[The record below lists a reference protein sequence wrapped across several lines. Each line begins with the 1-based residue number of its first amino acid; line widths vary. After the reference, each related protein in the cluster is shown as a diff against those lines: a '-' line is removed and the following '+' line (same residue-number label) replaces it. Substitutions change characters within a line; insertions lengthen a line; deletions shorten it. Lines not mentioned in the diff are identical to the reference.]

1 MKIVKRIFSVLLSV
15 MILFFGVSNSYFTP
29 VKMDNV
35 EAAGTVVLGYETMQA
50 ICYYF
55 GSLVL
60 GYSSVAEVPDL
71 TEEQIEKVGHAYIKS
86 LFTVNGV
93 PDHVSDKL
101 AMANQALFTLISNK
115 QAYVFGSE
123 ALKEVAETEFQVIMG
138 GNNGD
143 EEPSPSPDNKK
154 KLNIGKAI
162 GCIGALSVFGVTVF
176 EESLKFYI
184 DKFNNNDEVFL
195 DEYINSLGYF
205 TDYTISNGLYKY
217 SNPVYFKTEWTF
229 SAGNKLIYEG
239 NVGDFTSK
247 YPYVFYAHTQY
258 KGSSFGV
265 QIKTLPYN
273 GIDPLS
279 SDNTYT
285 YISNGWNRQRQYE
298 KNGKLLY
305 DSGICERKGP
315 GDGIFSGAPS
325 TYEFIFNS
333 NVPFFANENDAI
345 EAIKNGNFTNALN
358 YGKSF
363 KNADWLQDNW
373 DGELFDPLTGL
384 SYLNDLANMAKH
396 QGLNAIGN
404 DPSLDDMKQHLRDI
418 IANLKPGYDPVTD
431 PSVDPALD
439 PICYPDTIP
448 TPVIDPT
455 ADVVLQPKEDPTP
468 TPSPDPKPSTN
479 PQPTADPLPIPDS
492 PPEAIEDIADYVPTL
507 ADSLTDM
514 GDGLKKK
521 FPFSIPWDI
530 HYILSGL
537 ATTPKAP
544 RFELPLKVE
553 RYGIDETIVVDMAR
567 FQVLSDLSRSIFS
580 LLFAMVLINLTI
592 KVIGSLKEE

>member
-1 MKIVKRIFSVLLSV
+1 MKVIKRIVCVFLSV
-15 MILFFGVSNSYFTP
+15 MILFFGVNNSYFSP
-29 VKMDNV
+29 VKMDQV

-143 EEPSPSPDNKK
+143 EEPSPSPDEKK

-162 GCIGALSVFGVTVF
+162 GCIGALSVFGATVF
-176 EESLKFYI
+176 EESLKFYS
-184 DKFNNNDEVFL
+184 DKFSKGEECFL
-195 DEYINSLGYF
+195 DDAYIASLKDERFTRYEDLWVEDANAYNFKAILSTSYTVTSGFHTGMKTNSFSIYQAMESTRLHIVKEVYDRGDGVQVANYYF
-205 TDYTISNGLYKY
+205 RNDKSNNTDVNYNYKY
-217 SNPVYFKTEWTF
+217 YQDGVLTSNSNQSW
-229 SAGNKLIYEG
+229 
-239 NVGDFTSK
+239 
-247 YPYVFYAHTQY
+247 
-258 KGSSFGV
+258 SS
-265 QIKTLPYN
+265 
-273 GIDPLS
+273 
-279 SDNTYT
+279 
-285 YISNGWNRQRQYE
+285 WNI
-298 KNGKLLY
+298 
-305 DSGICERKGP
+305 SGIKDVSFTLYTNIP
-315 GDGIFSGAPS
+315 IFDSDEAWKK
-325 TYEFIFNS
+325 
-333 NVPFFANENDAI
+333 ALLDND
-345 EAIKNGNFTNALN
+345 FSNALN
-358 YGKSF
+358 YLKEYRI
-363 KNADWLQDNW
+363 ADWLQDNW
-373 DGELFDPLTGL
+373 NGELFDPLTGL

-455 ADVVLQPKEDPTP
+455 ADVVLQPAKDP
-468 TPSPDPKPSTN
+468 TPSPDPDPGPSTS
-479 PQPTADPLPIPDS
+479 PKPTTQPTPSPGEGIDNTKPIVDLSKFFPFCIPFDLIHLVQALDADPVAPKWTLKLE
-492 PPEAIEDIADYVPTL
+492 PPQFPVEWEVTL
-507 ADSLTDM
+507 
-514 GDGLKKK
+514 
-521 FPFSIPWDI
+521 
-530 HYILSGL
+530 
-537 ATTPKAP
+537 
-544 RFELPLKVE
+544 
-553 RYGIDETIVVDMAR
+553 
-567 FQVLSDLSRSIFS
+567 DLSQFESLAKIFRTGET
-580 LLFAMVLINLTI
+580 LLFVVGLILITRGII
-592 KVIGSLKEE
+592 KG

>member
-1 MKIVKRIFSVLLSV
+1 MKVIKRIVCVFLSV
-15 MILFFGVSNSYFTP
+15 MILFFGVSNSYFSP
-29 VKMDNV
+29 VKMDQV

-93 PDHVSDKL
+93 PEHVADKL

-143 EEPSPSPDNKK
+143 EEPSPSPDDKK

-162 GCIGALSVFGVTVF
+162 GCIGALSVFGATVF

-184 DKFNNNDEVFL
+184 DKFNNNDEVFI

-205 TDYTISNGLYKY
+205 TDYTISNGLYQY
-217 SNPVYFKTEWTF
+217 SNPAYFKTEWTF
-229 SAGNKLIYEG
+229 SAGNKLVFEVNIG
-239 NVGDFTSK
+239 NFTSK
-247 YPYVFYAHTQY
+247 YPYVYYANIFEDAY
-258 KGSSFGV
+258 SFNVRING
-265 QIKTLPYN
+265 LPYN
-273 GIDPLS
+273 GLDPLVN
-279 SDNTYT
+279 DNSWNYV
-285 YISNGWNRQRQYE
+285 SGGWS
-298 KNGKLLY
+298 L
-305 DSGICERKGP
+305 RKEYSK
-315 GDGIFSGAPS
+315 DGILLSNDGIQELKAGNYGISSGKPV

-333 NVPFFANENDAI
+333 NVPFFANQNDAI
-345 EAIKNGNFTNALN
+345 EAIKKGDFTNALN

-418 IANLKPGYDPVTD
+418 IANLRPGYDPVTD

-455 ADVVLQPKEDPTP
+455 ADVVLQPAKDP
-468 TPSPDPKPSTN
+468 TPSPNPDPSPSTSPKPTT
-479 PQPTADPLPIPDS
+479 QPTPSPGEIDSSQPVVDLSKFFPFCIPFDLIHLVQALDADPVAPKWTLKLE
-492 PPEAIEDIADYVPTL
+492 PPQFPVEWEVTL
-507 ADSLTDM
+507 
-514 GDGLKKK
+514 
-521 FPFSIPWDI
+521 
-530 HYILSGL
+530 
-537 ATTPKAP
+537 
-544 RFELPLKVE
+544 
-553 RYGIDETIVVDMAR
+553 
-567 FQVLSDLSRSIFS
+567 DLSQFESLAKIFRTGET
-580 LLFAMVLINLTI
+580 LLFVVGLILITRGII
-592 KVIGSLKEE
+592 KG

>member
-1 MKIVKRIFSVLLSV
+1 MKVIKRIVCVFLSV
-15 MILFFGVSNSYFTP
+15 MILFFGVSNSYFSP
-29 VKMDNV
+29 VKMDQV

-93 PDHVSDKL
+93 PDHVADKL

-143 EEPSPSPDNKK
+143 EEPSPSPDDKK

-162 GCIGALSVFGVTVF
+162 GCIGALSVFGATVF

-184 DKFNNNDEVFL
+184 DKFNNNDEVFI

-205 TDYTISNGLYKY
+205 TDYTISNGLYQY
-217 SNPVYFKTEWTF
+217 SNPAYFKTEWTF
-229 SAGNKLIYEG
+229 SAGNKLVFEVNIG
-239 NVGDFTSK
+239 NFTSK
-247 YPYVFYAHTQY
+247 YPYVYYANIFEDAY
-258 KGSSFGV
+258 SFNVRING
-265 QIKTLPYN
+265 LPYN
-273 GIDPLS
+273 GLDPLVN
-279 SDNTYT
+279 DNSWNYV
-285 YISNGWNRQRQYE
+285 SGGWS
-298 KNGKLLY
+298 L
-305 DSGICERKGP
+305 RKEYSK
-315 GDGIFSGAPS
+315 DGILLSNDGIQELKAGNYGISSGKPV

-333 NVPFFANENDAI
+333 NVPFFANQNDAI
-345 EAIKNGNFTNALN
+345 EAIKKGDFTNALN

-418 IANLKPGYDPVTD
+418 IANLRPGYDPETD

-455 ADVVLQPKEDPTP
+455 ADVVLQPAKDP
-468 TPSPDPKPSTN
+468 TPSPNPDPSPSTSPKPTT
-479 PQPTADPLPIPDS
+479 QPTPSPGEIDSSQPVVDLSKFFPFCIPFDLIHLVQALDADPVAPKWTLKLE
-492 PPEAIEDIADYVPTL
+492 PPQFPVEWEVTL
-507 ADSLTDM
+507 
-514 GDGLKKK
+514 
-521 FPFSIPWDI
+521 
-530 HYILSGL
+530 
-537 ATTPKAP
+537 
-544 RFELPLKVE
+544 
-553 RYGIDETIVVDMAR
+553 
-567 FQVLSDLSRSIFS
+567 DLSQFESLAKIFRTGET
-580 LLFAMVLINLTI
+580 LLFVVGLILITRGII
-592 KVIGSLKEE
+592 KG

>member
-1 MKIVKRIFSVLLSV
+1 MKVIKRIVCVFLSV
-15 MILFFGVSNSYFTP
+15 MILFFGVSNSYFSP
-29 VKMDNV
+29 VKMDQV

-93 PDHVSDKL
+93 PDHVADKL

-143 EEPSPSPDNKK
+143 EEPSPSPDDKK

-162 GCIGALSVFGVTVF
+162 GCIGALSVFGATVF

-184 DKFNNNDEVFL
+184 DKFNNNDEVFI

-205 TDYTISNGLYKY
+205 TDYIISNGLYQY
-217 SNPVYFKTEWTF
+217 SNPAYYKTEWTF
-229 SAGNKLIYEG
+229 SAGNKLIYEV
-239 NVGDFTSK
+239 NFGDFTSK
-247 YPYVFYAHTQY
+247 YPYVFYVNIQNRYGGFDVQVNAMPY
-258 KGSSFGV
+258 SGV
-265 QIKTLPYN
+265 
-273 GIDPLS
+273 DPLS
-279 SDNTYT
+279 SDNTYL
-285 YISNGWNRQRQYE
+285 YISNGWHRQRKYD
-298 KNGKLLY
+298 KKGILSF
-305 DSGICERKGP
+305 DSGIVESKGTSC
-315 GDGIFSGAPS
+315 GIYGASPS
-325 TYEFIFNS
+325 TYEFIFNA

-363 KNADWLQDNW
+363 KIADWLQDNW
-373 DGELFDPLTGL
+373 NGELFDPLTGL

-455 ADVVLQPKEDPTP
+455 ADVVLQPAKDP
-468 TPSPDPKPSTN
+468 TPSPNPDPSPSTSPKPTT
-479 PQPTADPLPIPDS
+479 QPTPSPGEIDSSQPVVDLSKFFPFCIPFDLIHLVQALDADPVAPKWTLKLE
-492 PPEAIEDIADYVPTL
+492 PPQFPVEWEVTL
-507 ADSLTDM
+507 
-514 GDGLKKK
+514 
-521 FPFSIPWDI
+521 
-530 HYILSGL
+530 
-537 ATTPKAP
+537 
-544 RFELPLKVE
+544 
-553 RYGIDETIVVDMAR
+553 
-567 FQVLSDLSRSIFS
+567 DLSQFESLAKIFRTGKT
-580 LLFAMVLINLTI
+580 LLFVVGLILITRGII
-592 KVIGSLKEE
+592 KG

>member
-1 MKIVKRIFSVLLSV
+1 MKVIKRIVCVFLSV
-15 MILFFGVSNSYFTP
+15 MILFFGVSNSYFSP
-29 VKMDNV
+29 VKMDQV
-35 EAAGTVVLGYETMQA
+35 EAAETVVLGYETMQA

-143 EEPSPSPDNKK
+143 EEPSPSPDDKK

-162 GCIGALSVFGVTVF
+162 GCIGALSVFGATVF
-176 EESLKFYI
+176 EESVKFYADKFSKGEENFI
-184 DKFNNNDEVFL
+184 DKEYLAELLKEKYFDSSIIDKMLSGELYEVKVSAL
-195 DEYINSLGYF
+195 SSIGKCYKCGNSG
-205 TDYTISNGLYKY
+205 T
-217 SNPVYFKTEWTF
+217 
-229 SAGNKLIYEG
+229 LIM
-239 NVGDFTSK
+239 
-247 YPYVFYAHTQY
+247 
-258 KGSSFGV
+258 
-265 QIKTLPYN
+265 TLPTQAIGLHCLNFLREDSSGVYYYHAYYDR
-273 GIDPLS
+273 GIR
-279 SDNTYT
+279 SDNTTIITKTCHGETYT
-285 YISNGWNRQRQYE
+285 SGNTTFGGKSVYSNLPVFRNI
-298 KNGKLLY
+298 
-305 DSGICERKGP
+305 DI
-315 GDGIFSGAPS
+315 
-325 TYEFIFNS
+325 
-333 NVPFFANENDAI
+333 ANEFLKTGAGF
-345 EAIKNGNFTNALN
+345 ENALN
-358 YGKSF
+358 YLKQYRL
-363 KNADWLQDNW
+363 ADWLQEDW
-373 DGELFDPLTGL
+373 AGELIDPLTGL

-455 ADVVLQPKEDPTP
+455 ADVVLQPAKDP
-468 TPSPDPKPSTN
+468 TPSPNPDPSPSTSPKPTM
-479 PQPTADPLPIPDS
+479 QPTPSPGEGIDNTKPVVDLSKFFPFCIPFDLIHLVQALDADPVAPKWSLKLE
-492 PPEAIEDIADYVPTL
+492 PPQFPVEWEVTL
-507 ADSLTDM
+507 
-514 GDGLKKK
+514 
-521 FPFSIPWDI
+521 
-530 HYILSGL
+530 
-537 ATTPKAP
+537 
-544 RFELPLKVE
+544 
-553 RYGIDETIVVDMAR
+553 
-567 FQVLSDLSRSIFS
+567 DLSQFESLAKIFRTGET
-580 LLFAMVLINLTI
+580 LLFVVGLILITRGII
-592 KVIGSLKEE
+592 KG

>member
-1 MKIVKRIFSVLLSV
+1 MKVIKRIVCVFLSV
-15 MILFFGVSNSYFTP
+15 MILFFGVSNSYFSL
-29 VKMDNV
+29 VKMDQV

-143 EEPSPSPDNKK
+143 EEPSPSPDDKK

-162 GCIGALSVFGVTVF
+162 GCIGALSVFGATIF
-176 EESLKFYI
+176 EESVKFYA
-184 DKFNNNDEVFL
+184 DKFSKGEDNFL
-195 DEYINSLGYF
+195 DEEYTASLKDERF
-205 TDYTISNGLYKY
+205 TRYEDLWNEETHQYEFKIYATHIQYSGYKY
-217 SNPVYFKTEWTF
+217 VYNISIATPTR
-229 SAGNKLIYEG
+229 L
-239 NVGDFTSK
+239 
-247 YPYVFYAHTQY
+247 HLQ
-258 KGSSFGV
+258 KGSSDDWFS
-265 QIKTLPYN
+265 ICT
-273 GIDPLS
+273 
-279 SDNTYT
+279 
-285 YISNGWNRQRQYE
+285 
-298 KNGKLLY
+298 
-305 DSGICERKGP
+305 DSGGSYKVDVKYDYYYPNGNHEIRQGNIYYIGTGY
-315 GDGIFSGAPS
+315 GDTYLYTNIPIFQSHDSWKKALL
-325 TYEFIFNS
+325 
-333 NVPFFANENDAI
+333 END
-345 EAIKNGNFTNALN
+345 FSNALN
-358 YGKSF
+358 YLKEYRI
-363 KNADWLQDNW
+363 ADWLQDNW
-373 DGELFDPLTGL
+373 NGELFDPLTGL

-418 IANLKPGYDPVTD
+418 IANLRPGYDPVTD

-455 ADVVLQPKEDPTP
+455 ADVVLQPAMDP
-468 TPSPDPKPSTN
+468 TPSPNPDPSSSTSPKPTT
-479 PQPTADPLPIPDS
+479 QPTPSPGEIDSAQPVVDLSKFFPFCIPFDLIHLVQALDADPVAPKWTLKLE
-492 PPEAIEDIADYVPTL
+492 PPQFPVEWEVTL
-507 ADSLTDM
+507 
-514 GDGLKKK
+514 
-521 FPFSIPWDI
+521 
-530 HYILSGL
+530 
-537 ATTPKAP
+537 
-544 RFELPLKVE
+544 
-553 RYGIDETIVVDMAR
+553 
-567 FQVLSDLSRSIFS
+567 DLSQFESLAKIFRTGET
-580 LLFAMVLINLTI
+580 LLFMVGLILITRGII
-592 KVIGSLKEE
+592 KG

>member
-1 MKIVKRIFSVLLSV
+1 MKIVKRTFSVLLSV
-15 MILFFGVSNSYFTP
+15 MILFFGVSNSFFSP

-60 GYSSVAEVPDL
+60 DYSSVAEVPDL

-93 PDHVSDKL
+93 PDQLADKL

-143 EEPSPSPDNKK
+143 EEPSPSPDEKK

-176 EESLKFYI
+176 EESLKFYV
-184 DKFNNNDEVFL
+184 DKFNKGESNFIDE
-195 DEYINSLGYF
+195 EYLAELLKEEYFDSSIIDKMLSGETYEVKVSALSSIGKCYKCGNSG
-205 TDYTISNGLYKY
+205 
-217 SNPVYFKTEWTF
+217 
-229 SAGNKLIYEG
+229 
-239 NVGDFTSK
+239 TS
-247 YPYVFYAHTQY
+247 
-258 KGSSFGV
+258 
-265 QIKTLPYN
+265 IMTLPTQAIGLHCLNFIREDSSGVYYYHAYYDK
-273 GIDPLS
+273 GIK
-279 SDNTYT
+279 SDNTTIITKTCHGETYT
-285 YISNGWNRQRQYE
+285 SGNATFGGKSVYSNLPVFRNI
-298 KNGKLLY
+298 
-305 DSGICERKGP
+305 DI
-315 GDGIFSGAPS
+315 
-325 TYEFIFNS
+325 
-333 NVPFFANENDAI
+333 ANEFLKTGAGY
-345 EAIKNGNFTNALN
+345 ENALN
-358 YGKSF
+358 YLKQYRL
-363 KNADWLQDNW
+363 ADWLQEDW
-373 DGELFDPLTGL
+373 AGELIDPLTGL
-384 SYLNDLANMAKH
+384 SYLNDLANLARH

-418 IANLKPGYDPVTD
+418 IANLKPGYDPVTN
-431 PSVDPALD
+431 PSVDPALE

-455 ADVVLQPKEDPTP
+455 SDVVLQPKEDPTP
-468 TPSPDPKPSTN
+468 TPSPDPKPSN
-479 PQPTADPLPIPDS
+479 KPHPTADPLPIPDS
-492 PPEAIEDIADYVPTL
+492 PAETIEDIADYVPTL
-507 ADSLTDM
+507 ADSFTDL
-514 GDGLKKK
+514 GNGLKTK

-553 RYGIDETIVVDMAR
+553 RYGIDETIVVDMVR

-580 LLFAMVLINLTI
+580 LLFALALINLTI

>member
-1 MKIVKRIFSVLLSV
+1 MKVIKRIVCVFLSV
-15 MILFFGVSNSYFTP
+15 MILFFGVSNSYFSP
-29 VKMDNV
+29 VKMDQV

-93 PDHVSDKL
+93 PDHVADKL

-143 EEPSPSPDNKK
+143 EEPSPSPDEKK

-162 GCIGALSVFGVTVF
+162 GCIGALSVFGATVF
-176 EESLKFYI
+176 EESLKFYV
-184 DKFNNNDEVFL
+184 DKFSKGEENFIDMELNELPAIYPDDVQSIISTSEPYHYQAHFLVQGYYSHPYYESESYYSIIQYDIDLTTNDRIACYVSLKISDSSVQSLTYDVGFYGKVGTKVGTWY
-195 DEYINSLGYF
+195 DMPMNVTQKQDGKITASYQTTKNSIF
-205 TDYTISNGLYKY
+205 HWQSATKDYLQNMM
-217 SNPVYFKTEWTF
+217 V
-229 SAGNKLIYEG
+229 
-239 NVGDFTSK
+239 
-247 YPYVFYAHTQY
+247 
-258 KGSSFGV
+258 
-265 QIKTLPYN
+265 
-273 GIDPLS
+273 
-279 SDNTYT
+279 
-285 YISNGWNRQRQYE
+285 
-298 KNGKLLY
+298 
-305 DSGICERKGP
+305 
-315 GDGIFSGAPS
+315 
-325 TYEFIFNS
+325 S
-333 NVPFFANENDAI
+333 NVCNIPIF
-345 EAIKNGNFTNALN
+345 GNSTDALN
-358 YGKSF
+358 FAKTGEGIEKATNYSKIF
-363 KNADWLQDNW
+363 RIADWLQDNW

-418 IANLKPGYDPVTD
+418 IANLRPGYDPVTD

-455 ADVVLQPKEDPTP
+455 ADVVLQPAKDP
-468 TPSPDPKPSTN
+468 TPSPNPDPSPSTSPKPTT
-479 PQPTADPLPIPDS
+479 QPTPSPGEVDSSQPVVDLSKFFPFCIPFDLIHLVQALDADPVAPKWTLKLE
-492 PPEAIEDIADYVPTL
+492 PPQFPVEWEVTL
-507 ADSLTDM
+507 
-514 GDGLKKK
+514 
-521 FPFSIPWDI
+521 
-530 HYILSGL
+530 
-537 ATTPKAP
+537 
-544 RFELPLKVE
+544 
-553 RYGIDETIVVDMAR
+553 
-567 FQVLSDLSRSIFS
+567 DLSQFESLAKIFRAGET
-580 LLFAMVLINLTI
+580 LLFVVGLILITRGII
-592 KVIGSLKEE
+592 KG

>member
-1 MKIVKRIFSVLLSV
+1 MKVIKRIVCVFLSV
-15 MILFFGVSNSYFTP
+15 MILFFGVSNSYFSP

-93 PDHVSDKL
+93 PDQVADKL

-123 ALKEVAETEFQVIMG
+123 ALKEVAETEFQVIIG

-143 EEPSPSPDNKK
+143 EEPSPSPDEKK

-162 GCIGALSVFGVTVF
+162 GCIGALSVFGATVF

-184 DKFNNNDEVFL
+184 DKFNNNDEVFI

-205 TDYTISNGLYKY
+205 TDYTISNGLYQY
-217 SNPVYFKTEWTF
+217 SNPAYFKTEWTF
-229 SAGNKLIYEG
+229 SSGNKLIFESNIG
-239 NVGDFTSK
+239 NFTSK
-247 YPYVFYAHTQY
+247 FPYVFYSDIETRRYDFCVAVNSIPY
-258 KGSSFGV
+258 SS
-265 QIKTLPYN
+265 N
-273 GIDPLS
+273 EPLS
-279 SDNTYT
+279 SDDS
-285 YISNGWNRQRQYE
+285 YIYVSNGWNRTRRYDS
-298 KNGKLLY
+298 NGILTD
-305 DSGICERKGP
+305 DSGISSHKGAYSN
-315 GDGIFSGAPS
+315 ISSSIPS

-333 NVPFFANENDAI
+333 NVPFFANKNDAI
-345 EAIKNGNFTNALN
+345 EAIKKGDFTNALN
-358 YGKSF
+358 YGKAF

-384 SYLNDLANMAKH
+384 SYLNDLANMARH

-418 IANLKPGYDPVTD
+418 IANLKPGYDPVTN
-431 PSVDPALD
+431 PSVDPALE

-468 TPSPDPKPSTN
+468 TPSPDPQPSN
-479 PQPTADPLPIPDS
+479 KPQPTADPLPIPDS
-492 PPEAIEDIADYVPTL
+492 PAETIEDIADYVPTL
-507 ADSLTDM
+507 ADSFTEL
-514 GDGLKKK
+514 GNGLKTK

-580 LLFAMVLINLTI
+580 LLFAMALINLTI

>member
-1 MKIVKRIFSVLLSV
+1 MKVIKRIVCVFLSV
-15 MILFFGVSNSYFTP
+15 MILFFGVSNSYFSL
-29 VKMDNV
+29 VKMDQV

-93 PDHVSDKL
+93 PDHVADKL

-143 EEPSPSPDNKK
+143 EEPSPSPDDKK

-162 GCIGALSVFGVTVF
+162 GCIGALSVFGATVF
-176 EESLKFYI
+176 EESVKFYADKFSKGEENFIDKEYLAELLKENYFDSSIIDKMVSGENYQLKFSTAMNKVFTCKTHNTSCHI
-184 DKFNNNDEVFL
+184 THFADCEVNGF
-195 DEYINSLGYF
+195 YAAYF
-205 TDYTISNGLYKY
+205 TTSGMNASCTLEVHGIIDGQNKKFTGYTGLT
-217 SNPVYFKTEWTF
+217 SC
-229 SAGNKLIYEG
+229 
-239 NVGDFTSK
+239 GDVVTW
-247 YPYVFYAHTQY
+247 
-258 KGSSFGV
+258 SS
-265 QIKTLPYN
+265 I
-273 GIDPLS
+273 
-279 SDNTYT
+279 
-285 YISNGWNRQRQYE
+285 E
-298 KNGKLLY
+298 Y
-305 DSGICERKGP
+305 DSMCTNLP
-315 GDGIFSGAPS
+315 LFSS
-325 TYEFIFNS
+325 YSELQ
-333 NVPFFANENDAI
+333 
-345 EAIKNGNFTNALN
+345 NFLQTGEGFENALN
-358 YGKSF
+358 YLKQYRL
-363 KNADWLQDNW
+363 ADWLQDNW

-404 DPSLDDMKQHLRDI
+404 NPSLDDMKQHLRDI

-455 ADVVLQPKEDPTP
+455 ADVVLQPAKDP
-468 TPSPDPKPSTN
+468 TPSPNPDPSPSISPKPTM
-479 PQPTADPLPIPDS
+479 QPTPSPGEIDSSQPVVDLSKFFPFCIPFDLIHLIQTLDADPVAPKWTLKLE
-492 PPEAIEDIADYVPTL
+492 PPQ
-507 ADSLTDM
+507 
-514 GDGLKKK
+514 
-521 FPFSIPWDI
+521 FP
-530 HYILSGL
+530 
-537 ATTPKAP
+537 
-544 RFELPLKVE
+544 VE
-553 RYGIDETIVVDMAR
+553 WEVV
-567 FQVLSDLSRSIFS
+567 LDLSEYESLAKIFRTGET
-580 LLFAMVLINLTI
+580 LLFVVGLILITRGII
-592 KVIGSLKEE
+592 KG

>member
-1 MKIVKRIFSVLLSV
+1 MKVIKRIVCVFLSV
-15 MILFFGVSNSYFTP
+15 MILFFGVSNSYFSP
-29 VKMDNV
+29 VKMDQV

-93 PDHVSDKL
+93 PDHVADKL

-143 EEPSPSPDNKK
+143 EEPSPSPDDKK

-162 GCIGALSVFGVTVF
+162 GCIGALSVFGATVF
-176 EESLKFYI
+176 EESVKFYADKFSKGEENFIDKEYLAELLKENYFDSSIIDKMVSGENYQLKFSTAMNKVFTCKTHNTSCHI
-184 DKFNNNDEVFL
+184 THFADCEVNGF
-195 DEYINSLGYF
+195 YAAYF
-205 TDYTISNGLYKY
+205 TTSGMNASCTLEVHGIIDGQNKKFTGYTGLT
-217 SNPVYFKTEWTF
+217 SC
-229 SAGNKLIYEG
+229 
-239 NVGDFTSK
+239 GDVVTW
-247 YPYVFYAHTQY
+247 
-258 KGSSFGV
+258 SS
-265 QIKTLPYN
+265 I
-273 GIDPLS
+273 
-279 SDNTYT
+279 
-285 YISNGWNRQRQYE
+285 E
-298 KNGKLLY
+298 Y
-305 DSGICERKGP
+305 DSMCTNLP
-315 GDGIFSGAPS
+315 LFSS
-325 TYEFIFNS
+325 YSELQ
-333 NVPFFANENDAI
+333 
-345 EAIKNGNFTNALN
+345 NFLQTGEGFENALN
-358 YGKSF
+358 YLKQYRL
-363 KNADWLQDNW
+363 ADWLQDNW

-404 DPSLDDMKQHLRDI
+404 NPSLDDMKQHLRDI

-455 ADVVLQPKEDPTP
+455 ADVVLQPAKDP
-468 TPSPDPKPSTN
+468 TPSPNPDPSPSISPKPTM
-479 PQPTADPLPIPDS
+479 QPTPSPGEIDSSQPVVDLSKFFPFCIPFDLIHLIQALDADPVAPKWTLKLE
-492 PPEAIEDIADYVPTL
+492 PPQ
-507 ADSLTDM
+507 
-514 GDGLKKK
+514 
-521 FPFSIPWDI
+521 FP
-530 HYILSGL
+530 
-537 ATTPKAP
+537 
-544 RFELPLKVE
+544 VE
-553 RYGIDETIVVDMAR
+553 WEVV
-567 FQVLSDLSRSIFS
+567 LDLSEYESLAKIFRTGET
-580 LLFAMVLINLTI
+580 LLFVVGLILITRGII
-592 KVIGSLKEE
+592 KG

>member
-1 MKIVKRIFSVLLSV
+1 MKVIKRIVCVFLSV
-15 MILFFGVSNSYFTP
+15 MILFFGVSNSYFSL
-29 VKMDNV
+29 VKMDQV
-35 EAAGTVVLGYETMQA
+35 EAAETVVLGYETMQA

-143 EEPSPSPDNKK
+143 EEPSPSPDDKK

-162 GCIGALSVFGVTVF
+162 GCIGALSVFGATVF
-176 EESLKFYI
+176 EESVKFYADKFSKGEENFI
-184 DKFNNNDEVFL
+184 DKEYLAELLKEKYFDSSIIDKMLSGELYEVKVSAL
-195 DEYINSLGYF
+195 SSIGKCYKCGNSG
-205 TDYTISNGLYKY
+205 T
-217 SNPVYFKTEWTF
+217 
-229 SAGNKLIYEG
+229 LIM
-239 NVGDFTSK
+239 
-247 YPYVFYAHTQY
+247 
-258 KGSSFGV
+258 
-265 QIKTLPYN
+265 TLPTQAIGLHCLNFLREDSSGVYYYHAYYDR
-273 GIDPLS
+273 GIR
-279 SDNTYT
+279 SDNTTIITKTCHGETYT
-285 YISNGWNRQRQYE
+285 SGNTTFGGKSVYSNLPVFRNI
-298 KNGKLLY
+298 
-305 DSGICERKGP
+305 DI
-315 GDGIFSGAPS
+315 
-325 TYEFIFNS
+325 
-333 NVPFFANENDAI
+333 ANEFLKTGAGY
-345 EAIKNGNFTNALN
+345 ENALN
-358 YGKSF
+358 YLKQYRL
-363 KNADWLQDNW
+363 ADWLQEDW
-373 DGELFDPLTGL
+373 AGELIDPLTGL

-455 ADVVLQPKEDPTP
+455 ADVVLQPAKDP
-468 TPSPDPKPSTN
+468 TPSPNPDPSPSTSPKPTM
-479 PQPTADPLPIPDS
+479 QPTPS
-492 PPEAIEDIADYVPTL
+492 PGEGIDNTKPVVDL
-507 ADSLTDM
+507 S
-514 GDGLKKK
+514 KF
-521 FPFSIPWDI
+521 FPFCIPFDLI
-530 HYILSGL
+530 HLVQAL
-537 ATTPKAP
+537 DEDPVAPKWT
-544 RFELPLKVE
+544 LKLEPPQFPVE
-553 RYGIDETIVVDMAR
+553 WEVTI
-567 FQVLSDLSRSIFS
+567 DLSQFESLAKIFRTGET
-580 LLFAMVLINLTI
+580 LLFVVGLILITRGII
-592 KVIGSLKEE
+592 KG